1 MNDYFELF
9 LSLISSFL
17 SGSTDPAAFKAEYMK
32 LWRECRDMGVLSS
45 LNATTEQAFDR
56 IFTASDCYCENP
68 TLRDARDWDERQFT
82 KEVATIA
89 RDVRR

>member
-32 LWRECRDMGVLSS
+32 LW
-45 LNATTEQAFDR
+45 
-56 IFTASDCYCENP
+56 
-68 TLRDARDWDERQFT
+68 LRDARDWDERQFT